1 MKVTVES
8 YDKDKD
14 GVDLLAE
21 QPFSELL
28 SKAREGK
35 WDGYHAGFPCT
46 SFSKLRWWECKGY
59 PGPCRSRQ
67 HPCGLPGNS
76 KALQEECDQGT
87 LHASRSLMMSEVIL
101 NARPQDR
108 IKPAVT
114 VENPP
119 PSEHD
124 QHCSAWELPEV
135 HHAVEQMDWTKVIF
149 TTCHFQREVELG
161 KRLFKPQMFAGSL
174 LGLRELAG
182 TCPCGKADHIPI
194 VGKERSVASGHYPS

>member
-1 MKVTVES
+1 
-8 YDKDKD
+8 
-14 GVDLLAE
+14 
-21 QPFSELL
+21 
-28 SKAREGK
+28 
-35 WDGYHAGFPCT
+35 
-46 SFSKLRWWECKGY
+46 
-59 PGPCRSRQ
+59 
-67 HPCGLPGNS
+67 
-76 KALQEECDQGT
+76 
-87 LHASRSLMMSEVIL
+87 MMSEVIL